1 MKTPEVLGFA
11 MDAPA
16 LGSCRRA
23 PCAKSIPTALASE
36 QLCLDHFLDEAFVRT
51 NHTFVRCR
59 EGRAL
64 TKGDLEWLLT
74 DALAVVKNL
83 EEEVGEPDPDQRERM
98 LDLLLMLAN
107 LHEYVAH
114 HSVRLD
120 RPA

>member
-1 MKTPEVLGFA
+1 MESG
-11 MDAPA
+11 A
-16 LGSCRRA
+16 LRICRKA
-23 PCAKSIPTALASE
+23 PCANSIPSALSSE

-51 NHTFVRCR
+51 NDTLSRCR
-59 EGRAL
+59 ERMPL
-64 TKGDLEWLLT
+64 TAADVEWLLT
-74 DALAVVKNL
+74 DALLIVKNL
-83 EEEVGEPDPDQRERM
+83 EEGSGEPVPEQRERM

>member
-1 MKTPEVLGFA
+1 MNPP
-11 MDAPA
+11 AP
-16 LGSCRRA
+16 GNCRRA
-23 PCAKSIPTALASE
+23 PCTRTIPTALASE

-59 EGRAL
+59 EGHAL
-64 TKGDLEWLLT
+64 TRGDLEWLLT

-83 EEEVGEPDPDQRERM
+83 EDEMGEPNPDQRERM